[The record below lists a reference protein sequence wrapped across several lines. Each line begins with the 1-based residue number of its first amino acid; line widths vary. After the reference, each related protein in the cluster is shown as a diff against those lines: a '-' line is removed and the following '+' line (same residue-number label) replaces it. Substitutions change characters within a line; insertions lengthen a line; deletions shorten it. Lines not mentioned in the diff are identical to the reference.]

1 MRQAVPPPRRAPR
14 ARLAGAIAAALA
26 APVALVAL
34 TAGPGMAAA
43 APVDGGV
50 YTLAS
55 GSSGKCVN
63 VAGASAD
70 NGALLVQ
77 VACDTA
83 SGSQRFT
90 TVARGS
96 AFNLVNVGSGRCVD
110 VPNSSTVSGTQ
121 LQQWGC
127 GDGTKLPQ
135 QWAISAS
142 SAVSGKYLIK
152 SVVSGLCVA
161 NKDGSTAGNNP
172 IVEETCSDVARM
184 QWNLTQVSG
193 PTNPSPTPSTGTPT
207 VAADGTGRYRTVQAA
222 IDAVPSNNTSRVVI
236 TIKPGTYREIV
247 TVDKPYVTLQG
258 LGSSPSGTL
267 IVNNR
272 SAYTSGTSGSFTA
285 RVSARDV
292 TATNLTFSNDLD
304 ENSVPSGAQAVAL
317 RLDGDR
323 TTLTNVRVLG
333 DQDTLLVNDSA
344 RAYVR
349 NSYVEGTVDFVFGGG
364 TIVFHGCDIHEKR
377 STGGPITAASTPA
390 NKTYGYLFYRSR
402 ITGAA
407 NGNTSLGRP
416 WRPDA
421 QVLYRESTLSATI
434 ANAQPW
440 TNMSSN
446 VWQNARFKE
455 YRNTGSGATVNSNR
469 PQLSDSQAANHTPQ
483 KYLAGSDGWNPVG

>member
-1 MRQAVPPPRRAPR
+1 MRSRTPRIGLAGVVAVVLAVPAV
-14 ARLAGAIAAALA
+14 
-26 APVALVAL
+26 VAVM
-34 TAGPGMAAA
+34 AGPGMAAA
-43 APVDGGV
+43 VPVADGV

-55 GSSGKCVN
+55 GSSGKCVD

-77 VACDTA
+77 VACN
-83 SGSQRFT
+83 SGAADQRWKA
-90 TVARGS
+90 VAQGGG
-96 AFNLVNVGSGRCVD
+96 FNLVNGNSGRCID
-110 VPNSSTVSGTQ
+110 VPDSSTVSGTR

-127 GDGTKLPQ
+127 GDGSKPQ
-135 QWAISAS
+135 QQWTFTASA
-142 SAVSGKYLIK
+142 AASGKYLVR
-152 SVVSGLCVA
+152 SVVSGLCVS
-161 NKDGSTAGNNP
+161 NKEGSTAGNNP

-184 QWNLTQVSG
+184 QWTFNQISG
-193 PTNPSPTPSTGTPT
+193 PNPTPTPTTGTPT
-207 VAADGTGRYRTVQAA
+207 VASDGTGRYRTVQAA
-222 IDAVPSNNTSRVVI
+222 IDAVPSDNGGRVVI

-258 LGSSPSGTL
+258 LGSAPSNTL

-272 SAYTSGTSGSFTA
+272 SAYTSGTSGSYTA
-285 RVSARDV
+285 LISARDV

-304 ENSVPSGAQAVAL
+304 ESTVPSGHQAVAL

-323 TTLTNVRVLG
+323 TTMTNVRVLG

-407 NGNTSLGRP
+407 SGNTSLGRP

-434 ANAQPW
+434 ATSQPW

-446 VWQNARFKE
+446 TWQNARFLE
-455 YRNTGSGATVNSNR
+455 YRNTGAGATVNSNR
-469 PQLSDSQAANHTPQ
+469 PQLSDSQAANYTPQ
-483 KYLAGSDGWNPVG
+483 RYLAGSDGWNPVG